1 MKKEISEAI
10 PNIKEIKTKAEQ
22 KYIITILNTVN
33 WHMTEAARLMGINR
47 STLFRKMKKYGI
59 NKRNPDKFLF

>member
-1 MKKEISEAI
+1 MESI

-33 WHMTEAARLMGINR
+33 WRMSEAARLMGINR
-47 STLFRKMKKYGI
+47 STLFRKIRKYGI
-59 NKRNPDKFLF
+59 NKKINKSTLIDKF